1 MEDQKKMIIRKS
13 LEVSIIFIFVAYE
26 VAYSAVKI
34 YLDESREEYIMA
46 DELNC
51 KVYEGKTGLSIGF
64 KGSTLFFD
72 VGPEFKLGGTNNIE
86 WDRAVQGIIARYKEL
101 CTRFNSGAITMKEY
115 NERLE
120 QIDKISKEALELQER
135 VVKGV
140 KMESKDAFGELEME
154 TKDRKSAT
162 PYNISRSIDNINK
175 KLIDLK

>member
-1 MEDQKKMIIRKS
+1 MEDQKEMISKTA
-13 LEVSIIFIFVAYE
+13 LVASIIFIFVIYGS
-26 VAYSAVKI
+26 AYSAVKI
-34 YLDESREEYIMA
+34 YLDGSRQEYVMAEEL
-46 DELNC
+46 DC
-51 KVYEGKTGLSIGF
+51 KVYEGRTGLTIGF
-64 KGSTLFFD
+64 KASTLFFD
-72 VGPEFKLGGTNNIE
+72 AGPELKLGGTNNIE
-86 WDRAVQGIIARYKEL
+86 WDRAVHGIIARYKEL

-135 VVKGV
+135 MIKGV

-154 TKDRKSAT
+154 TKDSKGTT